1 MGLLDDISMG
11 LGLKDR
17 DDDYYERTAQTI
29 GRTQR
34 AGNEARYRSR
44 TGLDRG
50 QTVGSSGMP
59 ARGGLLSFL
68 GAGSGGGSG
77 SAPSA
82 NQAAS
87 DRPFLA
93 QLFGYRDYN
102 DMYDRGGPYASGG
115 KFKGAGLYS
124 TMGNIGHHLSGGDF
138 NDLRYAPEVDAMID
152 QAQGAGA
159 AEYLRTKEPDMYKMI
174 GQNIIEKNFQG
185 GFF

>member
-1 MGLLDDISMG
+1 MSLLDDISMG

-17 DDDYYERTAQTI
+17 DDKYYERTAETI
-29 GRTQR
+29 ANRQG
-34 AGNEARYRSR
+34 AANAARYRSQ

-68 GAGSGGGSG
+68 GAGSSGGSG

-82 NQAAS
+82 NQSAS
-87 DRPFLA
+87 DRSFLA
-93 QLFGYRDYN
+93 QLFGYRDTA
-102 DMYDRGGPYASGG
+102 DMFDRGGPYASGG
-115 KFKGAGLYS
+115 QFKGAGLYS
-124 TMGNIGHHLSGGDF
+124 TMGNIGHALSGGNI

-174 GQNIIEKNFQG
+174 GQSIIEKNFQG